1 MKIRNI
7 DNMVETRKDICR
19 YGNENK
25 IIKEYAQFGWTFE
38 SKRLL
43 NRFGNPLP
51 SDARVSEDD
60 LKEKCSY
67 ELYFKRQIHESK
79 VIELTNLQ
87 NEYDSIRLLDESYGG
102 GRVTG
107 SVFISIASIACFFAS
122 AFSVA
127 QSAKIALA
135 IIGLFVGS
143 PIIVIFITGCSRK
156 ARASNKNVKL
166 RKQKQVIADKAQEV
180 LKRPL

>member
-51 SDARVSEDD
+51 SATT
-60 LKEKCSY
+60 LP
-67 ELYFKRQIHESK
+67 LYVDQ
-79 VIELTNLQ
+79 
-87 NEYDSIRLLDESYGG
+87 EY
-102 GRVTG
+102 
-107 SVFISIASIACFFAS
+107 
-122 AFSVA
+122 
-127 QSAKIALA
+127 LA
-135 IIGLFVGS
+135 ILQH
-143 PIIVIFITGCSRK
+143 
-156 ARASNKNVKL
+156 
-166 RKQKQVIADKAQEV
+166 KQTMEIS
-180 LKRPL
+180 